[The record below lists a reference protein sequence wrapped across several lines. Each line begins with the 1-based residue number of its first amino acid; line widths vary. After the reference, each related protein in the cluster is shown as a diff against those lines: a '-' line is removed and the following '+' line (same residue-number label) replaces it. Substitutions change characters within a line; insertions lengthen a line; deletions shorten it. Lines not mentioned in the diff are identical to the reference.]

1 MTCGRRLAAGIWRL
15 ALLLLP
21 LLAPVPALAAGCV
34 PAVAEAPPLLLPAS
48 WNLAAAAA
56 GTVDV
61 TFIGHASFLIE
72 SPAGVTIVTDYNDYF
87 RAPIIPEIAT
97 MNHAHDTHYSDHPDP
112 GIKYVLRGWDPEGG
126 EVHHDLTVEDV
137 HIRNVQTNIRDYG
150 SGGTEFG
157 GNSIFV
163 FDIADLCIAHLGH
176 LQHVLTPEHLAALGQ
191 IDVLMAPI
199 DGAYTMS
206 QEDMIQVIEQIHP
219 ELVIVMHY
227 WGQSVLDRFFD
238 RLGGRYPVRRSATAR
253 VTLSRATLPGA
264 MEFLVLPGY

>member
-1 MTCGRRLAAGIWRL
+1 MACCSRLATAIRRL
-15 ALLLLP
+15 ALLLAW
-21 LLAPVPALAAGCV
+21 LAPVPALAAGCA
-34 PAVAEAPPLLLPAS
+34 PAVAERTPQLLPAA
-48 WNLAAAAA
+48 WTLAAAAP

-72 SPAGVTIVTDYNDYF
+72 SPAGVTVVTDYNDYF
-87 RAPIIPEIAT
+87 RAPIVPEIAT

-126 EVHHDLTVEDV
+126 EVHYDMTVGDV
-137 HIRNVQTNIRDYG
+137 HIRNVQTNIRNYA

-176 LQHVLTPEHLAALGQ
+176 LQHLLTADHLAALGQ

-227 WGQSVLDRFFD
+227 WGPNVLQRFFD
-238 RLGGRYPVRRSATAR
+238 RLGGRYPVRRSDTPQ
-253 VTLSRATLPGA
+253 VTLSRASLPA
-264 MEFLVLPGY
+264 SMEFLVLPGY